1 VVPRNGGK
9 EVLVQP
15 DTSDGTGVDQRHAPS
30 ARNDYKPIRCGTNAC
45 IGFFILWS
53 TLKDS
58 CSRIGRC
65 PSTNVK
71 IGRGRGLTKE
81 TFRAIIF

>member
-1 VVPRNGGK
+1 MVPRNGGK

-45 IGFFILWS
+45 IGFFIL
-53 TLKDS
+53 
-58 CSRIGRC
+58 C

>member
-30 ARNDYKPIRCGTNAC
+30 ARNDYKPIESLWHAKNPDT
-45 IGFFILWS
+45 ILLVPDTRKS
-53 TLKDS
+53 
-58 CSRIGRC
+58 
-65 PSTNVK
+65 
-71 IGRGRGLTKE
+71 
-81 TFRAIIF
+81 